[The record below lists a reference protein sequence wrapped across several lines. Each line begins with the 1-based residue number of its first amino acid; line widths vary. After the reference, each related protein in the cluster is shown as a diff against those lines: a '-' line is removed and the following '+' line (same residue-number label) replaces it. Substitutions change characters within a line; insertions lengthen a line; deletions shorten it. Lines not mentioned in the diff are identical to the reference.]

1 VLSGTLCAMTD
12 RDTPHPA
19 HIRPPGVTDATVK
32 ATGKLS
38 EALETVEQA
47 RGHLYAFHQLMGR
60 ADLLTGEAEELLRE
74 AGHEG
79 IADRLAAE
87 IIGRNIAEGRW
98 TFQLVEEFDDGYWS
112 DFRSFE
118 KHVRDELMAGRRHL
132 FEAEMKEARR
142 THGRRHHEARP
153 AEEQ

>member
-1 VLSGTLCAMTD
+1 MND
-12 RDTPHPA
+12 RQMPSREHTRPA
-19 HIRPPGVTDATVK
+19 GVTDETVK

-38 EALETVEQA
+38 ESLETVEQA

-60 ADLLTGEAEELLRE
+60 ADLLAGEASDLLRE
-74 AGHEG
+74 AGHPE
-79 IADRLAAE
+79 IADRLEAE

-112 DFRSFE
+112 DFREFE
-118 KHVRDELMAGRRHL
+118 KQVRTELVAGRRHL
-132 FEAEMKEARR
+132 FEAEMKEERR

-153 AEEQ
+153 EAGS